1 MLEHDYIV
9 EIVRNF
15 IDTVSFTLRGAY
27 LRHSVS
33 EAKQTEEAIAEL
45 MEMDVRSALF
55 LSPASLVTMMQ
66 LSGIGD
72 ATAGYVCYALN
83 KLGDSYCHMKN
94 PELAKIRYD
103 QARAV
108 GVAFNWR
115 PSDVPQGL
123 ERLDSDLKP
132 VEDEV

>member
-83 KLGDSYCHMKN
+83 KLGDSYCRMKILNLQRFVTIKRVPLVLLLTGVLRMFRRGLNFSTATLN
-94 PELAKIRYD
+94 P
-103 QARAV
+103 
-108 GVAFNWR
+108 
-115 PSDVPQGL
+115 
-123 ERLDSDLKP
+123 
-132 VEDEV
+132 